1 MPLEGGRN
9 GLAAAYDDRPMKSAL
24 SIALVSRSNAAG
36 GGASRIA
43 EELGE
48 WFRSGGS
55 QVVHY
60 CASPVG
66 QLKPFQKP
74 LYPPGLSGKL
84 ARTGNRLTRLFGLK
98 ELIPFEFYLTLKR
111 ALGGFDVVHFHDLNL
126 ALSPLTM
133 PLCSRENAVVLT
145 AHDCSC
151 FTGGCLYPLRCNRYL
166 AGCGEC
172 PQLSSIGARLD
183 FTKINLGINRW
194 LARQRG
200 VQYVFPSQW
209 LRETASRSLQF
220 AKTAV
225 VIPNG
230 FSSARYDL
238 RSKSDARRKLGIR
251 DEQKVVLVAA
261 HYLADPRK
269 GVALALS
276 AIHAIADLAPLVIF
290 VGIPP
295 DDLEVRLPGIRFW
308 MTGFVRDRCKLGLL
322 FAAADVFLFT
332 SLEDNLP
339 IMVQEALAAGTPVVG
354 FAAGGVPEMVDH
366 ERTGWLCPPGD
377 QIALTRNLRN
387 ALTRDDLAEFGRT
400 AQETMS
406 QRFNVD
412 LFGQRHLEL
421 YQEALN

>member
-1 MPLEGGRN
+1 
-9 GLAAAYDDRPMKSAL
+9 MKGTL
-24 SIALVSRSNAAG
+24 SLALVSRSNASG

-48 WFRSGGS
+48 WFHSVGS
-55 QVVHY
+55 HVVHY

-66 QLKPFQKP
+66 PLKPFQCP
-74 LYPPGLSGKL
+74 LFPPGLLGKL
-84 ARTGNRLTRLFGLK
+84 ARTGNRLTRLLGLN
-98 ELIPFEFYLTLKR
+98 EPIPSEFYLTLQR
-111 ALGGFDVVHFHDLNL
+111 ALSGFDVIHFHDLNL

-133 PLCSRENAVVLT
+133 QLCSRNKAVVFT

-166 AGCGEC
+166 TSCGHC
-172 PQLSSIGARLD
+172 PQLSSMGARLD
-183 FTKINLGINRW
+183 LTRINLGINRW
-194 LARQRG
+194 LARQGG

-220 AKTAV
+220 AKAAL

-230 FSSARYDL
+230 FSSASYDL
-238 RSKSDARRKLGIR
+238 HSKSDARRRLGIR

-269 GVALALS
+269 GVAFALS
-276 AIHAIADLAPLVIF
+276 AIHAAADLSPLIIF

-295 DDLEVRLPGIRFW
+295 DDLEARLPGIRFW
-308 MTGFVRDRCKLGLL
+308 LTGFVWDKRKLGLL

-377 QIALTRNLRN
+377 QVAINQNLRN
-387 ALTRDDLAEFGRT
+387 ALTRDDLADFGRT
-400 AQETMS
+400 AQETVC
-406 QRFNVD
+406 QRFNADV
-412 LFGQRHLEL
+412 FGQKHLAL